1 MPTQRVR
8 SGRIQEEVFSSS
20 SSEFDDAPSSQGM
33 AGRRQHHDN
42 HQDQEEEE
50 EDREEE
56 GWYSEE
62 EEDTSPSSRPSGE
75 RPDPGHRQRQ
85 ATHDQPSGSKHQ
97 IELAYHALQVLK
109 AAFHFHSSYPDSRC
123 QSAIQ
128 TLGYWQK
135 ELRILLVH
143 VPLSDDDDDDD
154 DDDER

>member
-56 GWYSEE
+56 ERWYSEE
-62 EEDTSPSSRPSGE
+62 EEDNSPSSRPSGE

-109 AAFHFHSSYPDSRC
+109 AAFHFHSSCPDSRC

-135 ELRILLVH
+135 EQRVLLVH
-143 VPLSDDDDDDD
+143 VPLSDDDDD
-154 DDDER
+154 ER